1 MTAEEKKWQSILES
15 RWPHDTALVDRIFMA
30 LFIAVLEEANGFE
43 CGAYI
48 RKEKRGGI
56 NQIVV
61 VFPSGERILRSR
73 DADPF
78 APPLLEYLNIGG
90 ETKLKIFPADSNIR
104 RFLEVYWT
112 ELFPF
117 SKETT

>member
-1 MTAEEKKWQSILES
+1 MEAEAKWQSILES
-15 RWPHDTALVDRIFMA
+15 RWPHDTVLADRIFMA
-30 LFIAVLEEANGFE
+30 QFIAVLEEANGFE

-48 RKEKRGGI
+48 KKEKCDGI

-61 VFPSGERILRSR
+61 IFPSGEQIRRSH

-78 APPLLEYLNIGG
+78 APPLLEYLSIGG
-90 ETKLKIFPADSNIR
+90 GTKLKIFPVNKNIQ
-104 RFLEVYWT
+104 RFLEVYWN

>member
-1 MTAEEKKWQSILES
+1 MTAEDKWLSILNA
-15 RWPHDTALVDRIFMA
+15 RWTFDTKPIDRILMA
-30 LFIAVLEEANGFE
+30 KFIAVLEEANGFE

-48 RKEKRGGI
+48 EKEKCDGI

-61 VFPSGERILRSR
+61 IFPSGEQIRRHP

-78 APPLLEYLNIGG
+78 APPLLEYLSIGG
-90 ETKLKIFPADSNIR
+90 GTKVKIFPSNKNIQ
-104 RFLEVYWT
+104 RFLEVYWK

>member
-1 MTAEEKKWQSILES
+1 MTAEEKWQSILES
-15 RWPHDTALVDRIFMA
+15 RWPHDTVLVDRIFMA

-48 RKEKRGGI
+48 EKEKCDGI

-61 VFPSGERILRSR
+61 IFPSGEQIRRHH

-78 APPLLEYLNIGG
+78 APPLLEYLTIQGA
-90 ETKLKIFPADSNIR
+90 TKVKIFPSNKNIR